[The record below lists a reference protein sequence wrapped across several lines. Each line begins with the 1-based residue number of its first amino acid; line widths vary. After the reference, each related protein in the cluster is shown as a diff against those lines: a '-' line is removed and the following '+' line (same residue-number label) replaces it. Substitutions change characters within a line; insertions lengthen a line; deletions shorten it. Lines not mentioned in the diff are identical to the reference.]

1 MANLIDTGDGGS
13 IPKKSWWDTFK
24 EQKSKEFSQAI
35 QEEKILTGA
44 AGAVGTAFGRTNR
57 PLSSGIA
64 GAEIAAKGGKVTEK
78 VLEDY
83 ETKANQA
90 NPLGAGGLISAPLVA
105 GLTAAEGAWSYGVAR
120 PFSTAAL
127 LTQKTGGWEWDNVRQ
142 AWNRSEKVSYGKA
155 SIGSPLSKI
164 TSTVFPITKP
174 FIDVAET
181 LAIGD
186 IENYDPW
193 SDYDL
198 SRAAENPVYNIVTG
212 TTDASL
218 AIVVPPAVKI
228 ARLAAMERLGL
239 RTTVKSAADLANYRK
254 AFEDHSEY
262 INFKNIPETNGEPA
276 LVEGVQSAVGKR
288 TTYGEQI
295 YTLTDEKKVGNIR
308 MHPLIANTD
317 NMDKD
322 VLADII
328 AKTDDPNT
336 VNNIILAT
344 RGDAVA
350 VKELMTAAPD
360 HVWQMAD
367 MNSIVRNAYLN
378 GESYMPLGDDLARVN
393 QIFDSALARD
403 DYFNTLKTMFMS
415 EDGFRRGA
423 ANFMPTSR
431 FAVEKIRTVK
441 NKATYSVKYSDYSDA
456 PRWIQVT
463 SSSAFGRPATSF
475 LQWVGSRKP
484 LGVVSRS
491 GARPNDLAEEYKA
504 MVDSIP
510 ALRGTKNVTVGM
522 ETVNG
527 ELVPVTIPATQFRQ
541 ELFQRILDNQNSK
554 DLLDTWRSVEDEI
567 TKVISLTEGV
577 DPAKVNLI
585 VQGWRN
591 KADETMNYMRSSG
604 GYVLDE
610 KGNRILVDPISRRQM
625 LDSFST
631 TPMIEIYNYIRGEGS
646 SLIKAATLGQETST
660 SLFDAGMKLFRTDVL
675 FRPGYT
681 GKNSIVEPLLAS
693 WLSHGTILAD
703 DGAFATMGRFG
714 RNRANNI
721 KSVAYRTELNTVF
734 KNVFKNADSKTRK
747 KMQREL
753 NALVQQRNERQIV
766 IDNLLA
772 EIDDIKNARISPG
785 TMSQRQSEAYSRLQ
799 DARLQLDAIESA
811 LDGQAPEWRQVIE
824 PLRFKDVSEKL
835 REYKYIAGEDTTY
848 ADELLEELGS
858 IYAQFPEGTSLGVAA
873 SARIKKIESTYERIT
888 AKYDNLDEVKENVI
902 QLQKIYNEVVETT
915 RYRDKPQYVVI
926 EENQKSIDAI
936 DRKISS
942 LQKSIGTSREKVDKV
957 SGMRAFQGSGQ
968 DYMVINIGGEKIKIP
983 AAFSDRAYDFGSGYR
998 AEASAA
1004 MTSRS
1009 TWDPSYRASQEM
1021 AYWRRSGEMSEI
1033 LPTDSIYWDEL
1044 AYVANSHFRGDK
1056 LIQRILEGES
1066 DVNIARWLAT
1076 SEGRSYQKS
1085 MGVNYL
1091 EPREVYVSPK
1101 SGIANI
1107 DGSSVTQTGKVIQ
1120 ESTNDLIEI
1129 IRIVRQYFPDEK
1141 SRQAVAA
1148 GEVTPGQLQKLLGG
1162 RDDLSRIAGDTL
1174 EYVPGSPWNKA
1185 LNSVNSAMDR
1195 IWQFIATM
1203 PEDRIARW
1211 PFYQREFKSQMQRMV
1226 DIEYGQGT
1234 TITAEAASAMRQ
1246 SAHRL
1251 ALNELE
1257 KTFYNIRRYNNFV
1270 YTSRFLMSFPGAFFN
1285 SIYRYGRFAAKEPE
1299 RFFQTAVLANE
1310 AMTSIAVDADGNKVD
1325 KLSDGEYLL
1334 IPGTQKNELDAGLR
1348 IPLSWFNS
1356 ITVGSPS
1363 LSYAGSAAV
1372 STIVGN
1378 NPATEENLKKL
1389 LGETGFKMLFP
1400 YGISRNPLDAFLSS
1414 YQKDA
1419 KRLVE
1424 GMSNEDFLQISTQ
1437 IHADNLAQWEKNGSL
1452 PDDRPDYNKAVKD
1465 TEAFLRTRVALKF
1478 VDSFGTRYDVPG
1490 QMLRNAWIKTK
1501 EQYPENSDEARKV
1514 FMEKYGDWA
1523 EWYTYSTS
1531 SYRSYLPSTQ
1541 AAYDRM
1547 WVKHPD
1553 LTKKLVAL
1561 DPENVD
1567 MISLM
1572 SIGTDGVY
1580 SQAVY
1585 NYMRENPLPGDTQ
1598 PVTSKM
1604 TPEAFENARLVNR
1617 GWDEYISA
1625 KARYDAE
1632 LVRLRDLRD
1641 NATNKNSKDIYRNQI
1656 LIEEENFRTFV
1667 DQYSQYNSA
1676 WATAKTS
1683 RTDTAQK
1690 ASIYFKEMLSDR
1702 SFVKDVMDSD
1712 SWQSIKA
1719 FIQSRDNALVE
1730 LKNEKDSDQKK
1741 EIKSNFTDFVQ
1752 ANYCKLDPV
1761 FDGIWERY
1769 FASEWEVE

>member
-1 MANLIDTGDGGS
+1 MANLIDANGGGS

-24 EQKSKEFSQAI
+24 EQKSKEFSQAF
-35 QEEKILTGA
+35 QEEKIITGA
-44 AGAVGTAFGRTNR
+44 AGAVGMAFGKTNR
-57 PLSSGIA
+57 PLSSGVA
-64 GAEIAAKGGKVTEK
+64 GAEMAARGNKVTET

-83 ETKANQA
+83 EKRANESSA
-90 NPLGAGGLISAPLVA
+90 LGASGLISAPLVA
-105 GLTAAEGAWSYGVAR
+105 GLTAAEEAWSYGIAR
-120 PFSTAAL
+120 PASTAML
-127 LTQKTGGWEWDNVRQ
+127 LSRKTGGWEWDNVRK
-142 AWNRSEKVSYGKA
+142 AWNRSEDVSYGQA
-155 SIGSPLSKI
+155 ALGSPLNKI
-164 TSTVFPITKP
+164 AASALGVAPILD
-174 FIDVAET
+174 IAET
-181 LAIGD
+181 AALAG
-186 IENYDPW
+186 IEDYDPW

-198 SRAAENPVYNIVTG
+198 SKAAENPVYNIVTG
-212 TTDASL
+212 ATDASL
-218 AIVVPPAVKI
+218 AIVLPPAAKV

-239 RTTVKSAADLANYRK
+239 KTTVKSAADLAGYRK
-254 AFEDHSEY
+254 AFEDHSSY
-262 INFKNIPETNGEPA
+262 VSSSKVKNVDEKLLDVTEAELP
-276 LVEGVQSAVGKR
+276 VGKK

-295 YTLTDEKKVGNIR
+295 YDLTQESKPTNIR
-308 MHPLIANTD
+308 MHPLVANTE

-322 VLADII
+322 ALADII
-328 AKTDDPNT
+328 AKTTDPNT
-336 VNNIILAT
+336 VNNIILAS
-344 RGDAVA
+344 RGDVTA
-350 VKELMTAAPD
+350 VKELMDAAPD

-367 MNSIVRNAYLN
+367 LNSVVRNAYIN
-378 GESYMPLGDDLARVN
+378 GESFMPLGQDLAKVN
-393 QIFDSALARD
+393 QIFDSALSRN
-403 DYFNTLKTMFMS
+403 DYFSNLKTMFMS
-415 EDGFRRGA
+415 EDGFTRGA

-431 FAVEKIRTVK
+431 FAVEKIRVAK
-441 NKATYSVKYSDYSDA
+441 NKAAYAVKYSDYSDA

-463 SSSAFGRPATSF
+463 SSSSLGKPATSF

-510 ALRGTKNVTVGM
+510 ALRGTKNVTIDM
-522 ETVNG
+522 QTVNG
-527 ELVPVTIPATQFRQ
+527 ELVPVQIPATQFRQ
-541 ELFQRILDNQNSK
+541 ELFQRILDNQNSPN
-554 DLLDTWRSVEDEI
+554 LIDTWRSVEDEI
-567 TKVISLTEGV
+567 TKVISLTERI
-577 DPAKVNLI
+577 DPAKVDLI

-604 GYVLDE
+604 GYVMDG
-610 KGNRILVDPISRRQM
+610 KNRILVDPISRRQM

-631 TPMIEIYNYIRGEGS
+631 TPMIEIYNYVRGEGS
-646 SLIKAATLGQETST
+646 LLIKSTESAQEMAT

-693 WLSHGTILAD
+693 YLAHGTILAD
-703 DGAFATMGRFG
+703 DGAFATMGRFA
-714 RNRANNI
+714 RNRANNV
-721 KSVAYRTELNTVF
+721 KMVAYRTELDTVF
-734 KNVFKNADSKTRK
+734 KNVLKNTNEKTRK
-747 KMQREL
+747 KMRREL
-753 NALVQQRNERQIV
+753 DGLVQQRNERQIV

-772 EIDDIKNARISPG
+772 EIDDIKNGRVSPG
-785 TMSQRQSEAYSRLQ
+785 SISQRQDEAYSRLQ
-799 DARLQLDAIESA
+799 DARLQLDAIEAA
-811 LDGQAPEWRQVIE
+811 LDGQVPEWRQVVE
-824 PLRFKDVSEKL
+824 PLRFSDVSGKL

-888 AKYDNLDEVKENVI
+888 AQYDNIDEVRENVI
-902 QLQKIYNEVVETT
+902 QLQKIYDEVIDTT
-915 RYRDKPQYVVI
+915 RYRDKPQYLVI
-926 EENQKSIDAI
+926 EENQKSINAI

-942 LQKSIGTSREKVDKV
+942 LQTSIGASREKLDKV
-957 SGMRAFQGSGQ
+957 SGMRGFEGSGQ
-968 DYMVINIGGEKIKIP
+968 NYMTVNVGGEKLQIP
-983 AAFSDRAYDFGSGYR
+983 AGFSDRAYDFGSGYR

-1021 AYWRRSGEMSEI
+1021 AYWRRSGEISEI

-1056 LIQRILEGES
+1056 LIQRILEGDS
-1066 DVNIARWLAT
+1066 DTSIAKWLAT

-1091 EPREVYVSPK
+1091 EPREIYTTPK

-1107 DGSSVTQTGKVIQ
+1107 DANTVTGTGKVIQ

-1129 IRIVRQYFPDEK
+1129 MRIVRQYFPDEK
-1141 SRQAVAA
+1141 SRQAVAS

-1162 RDDLSRIAGDTL
+1162 REDLSVIAGDTL
-1174 EYVPGSPWNKA
+1174 EYVPNSPWNRGM
-1185 LNSVNSAMDR
+1185 NSVNSAMDR

-1203 PEDRIARW
+1203 PEDRVARW
-1211 PFYQREFKSQMQRMV
+1211 PFYQREFKSQMQRMI
-1226 DIEYGQGT
+1226 DIQYGQGS

-1246 SAHRL
+1246 SAHRIT
-1251 ALNELE
+1251 LNELE

-1299 RFFQTAVLANE
+1299 RFFQTALIANE

-1334 IPGTQKNELDAGLR
+1334 IPGTQKNEIDAGLR

-1372 STIVGN
+1372 STIVGR
-1378 NPATEENLKKL
+1378 NPATEENLKRF
-1389 LGETGFKMLFP
+1389 LGDTGFEMLFP
-1400 YGISRNPLDAFLSS
+1400 YGISRNPMDAFLSS

-1419 KRLVE
+1419 KRLIQ

-1452 PDDRPDYNKAVKD
+1452 PDDRPDYDKAVKD
-1465 TEAFLRTRVALKF
+1465 TEAFLRTRVGLKF

-1490 QMLRNAWIKTK
+1490 QMMRNAWIKTK
-1501 EQYPENSDEARKV
+1501 EQFPENSEEARKV

-1531 SYRSYLPSTQ
+1531 SYKTYLPSTQ
-1541 AAYDRM
+1541 ASYDRM
-1547 WVKHPD
+1547 WVKHPG

-1561 DPENVD
+1561 DPENLE

-1572 SIGTDGVY
+1572 SIGTDGTF

-1585 NYMRENPLPGDTQ
+1585 NFMRENPLPGDTE
-1598 PVTSKM
+1598 PVTSKI

-1617 GWDEYISA
+1617 GWDDYISS

-1641 NATNKNSKDIYRNQI
+1641 NAKNENAKDIYREQI
-1656 LIEEENFRTFV
+1656 SIEEENFKKYI
-1667 DQYSQYNSA
+1667 DQYSEYNNA
-1676 WATAKTS
+1676 WAVSKTE
-1683 RTDTAQK
+1683 RTDKAQK
-1690 ASIYFKEMLSDR
+1690 ASIYFKEMFSDKA
-1702 SFVKDVMDSD
+1702 FAKDVMDD
-1712 SWQSIKA
+1712 PSWKKIAA
-1719 FIQSRDNALVE
+1719 FIKSRDIALKE
-1730 LKNEKDSDQKK
+1730 IRNQKDSDEKK
-1741 EIKSNFTDFVQ
+1741 KIKSNFVNFVEQ
-1752 ANYCKLDPV
+1752 NYSKLDPV

-1769 FASEWEVE
+1769 FVSEWEVE